1 MQILQKSQLLIFR
14 KIFYGYFKFQCLG
27 FLHESLIGKK
37 SDGAAA
43 LRIFRTALSYAVM
56 LLESSDEICGD
67 TAIKTLVTAFRQINV
82 PVLFVRCFH
91 FFLFLYFFIEDTQKG
106 RNRQYA
112 EKVKNRIARAGRN
125 KCIHHIF

>member
-1 MQILQKSQLLIFR
+1 M
-14 KIFYGYFKFQCLG
+14 
-27 FLHESLIGKK
+27 
-37 SDGAAA
+37 
-43 LRIFRTALSYAVM
+43 RIFRTALSYAVM

-67 TAIKTLVTAFRQINV
+67 TAIKAFVTAFRQINV

-91 FFLFLYFFIEDTQKG
+91 FFLFSYFFIEDTQKG

>member
-14 KIFYGYFKFQCLG
+14 KIFYSYFKFQCLG

-67 TAIKTLVTAFRQINV
+67 TAIKALVTAFRQINV

-91 FFLFLYFFIEDTQKG
+91 LFLFSYFLLK
-106 RNRQYA
+106 
-112 EKVKNRIARAGRN
+112 
-125 KCIHHIF
+125 IHKKDAIDNMRKK